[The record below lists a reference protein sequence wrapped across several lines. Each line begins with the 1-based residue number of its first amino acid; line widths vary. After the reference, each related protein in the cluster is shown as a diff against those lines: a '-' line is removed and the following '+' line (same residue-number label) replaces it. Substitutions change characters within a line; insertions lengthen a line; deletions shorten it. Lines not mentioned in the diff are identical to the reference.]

1 MSLVTEAKLSL
12 EDLAI
17 ILTSIRVN
25 VERVEKEKKKC
36 RSTIDKANWQSTID
50 DYTKSYDKV
59 NVSMDDLKKCIDD
72 HKAVFTKLTLQQKLI
87 EMGLNI
93 DDLKIA
99 LGLAEK

>member
-59 NVSMDDLKKCIDD
+59 NVLMT
-72 HKAVFTKLTLQQKLI
+72 AVKERIISDNFKTEIKVSSLW
-87 EMGLNI
+87 
-93 DDLKIA
+93 
-99 LGLAEK
+99 